1 MTFQALLARF
11 KQERAAF
18 RNRIG
23 ELDPARATHKTNQ
36 TAWSPAQVIGH
47 IAIAE
52 QSYVNAIVEAAE
64 LGIEGTPTQSLMI
77 PIGCLIMNLGI
88 PIPNPREMEPPSE
101 IDLNEALQGF
111 DSAGEAFIKWMEAA
125 EDPSHQVMAKTGMLG
140 NVTAHQMLKMMD
152 AHLTYHKRKLE
163 RARVI

>member
-1 MTFQALLARF
+1 MTFQALLTRF
-11 KQERAAF
+11 KREREAF

-23 ELDPARATHKTNQ
+23 KLDPVRAAHKPGGD
-36 TAWSPAQVIGH
+36 AWSAAQVIGH
-47 IAIAE
+47 MAIAE
-52 QSYVNAIVEAAE
+52 QFYVNAIVEAAE

-77 PIGCLIMNLGI
+77 PIGCLIMNWGI
-88 PIPNPREMEPPSE
+88 PIPNPPEMEPPAE
-101 IDLNEALQGF
+101 IDLQEALQGF
-111 DSAGEAFIKWMEAA
+111 DSAGAAFLKWMESA
-125 EDPSHQVMAKTGMLG
+125 EDPKHQVMAKTRMLG

>member
-18 RNRIG
+18 RNRVG

-47 IAIAE
+47 MAISE
-52 QSYVNAIVEAAE
+52 QSFVNAIVEGAE

-77 PIGCLIMNLGI
+77 PIGSLFMNLGI
-88 PIPNPREMEPPSE
+88 PVPNPPEMEPPADINLE
-101 IDLNEALQGF
+101 EALQGF
-111 DSAGEAFIKWMEAA
+111 DSAGAAFIKWMESA
-125 EDPSHQVMAKTGMLG
+125 EDPDHKVIAKTGMLG
-140 NVTAHQMLKMMD
+140 LVTAHQMLKMMD
-152 AHLTYHKRKLE
+152 AHLTYPKRKLE
-163 RARVI
+163 RTRAI

>member
-11 KQERAAF
+11 KQGRAAF

-23 ELDPARATHKTNQ
+23 QLDPAKATQKANQ
-36 TAWSPAQVIGH
+36 TSWSPAQVIGH
-47 IAIAE
+47 LAIAE
-52 QSYVNAIVEAAE
+52 QFYVNAIVEAAE

-77 PIGCLIMNLGI
+77 PIGCLIMNWGI
-88 PIPNPREMEPPSE
+88 PIPNPPEMEPPSE
-101 IDLNEALQGF
+101 IDLQEALQGF
-111 DSAGEAFIKWMEAA
+111 DSAGAALIKWMESA
-125 EDPSHQVMAKTGMLG
+125 EDPEHKVMAKTGMLG

-163 RARVI
+163 RTRVI

>member
-11 KQERAAF
+11 KREREAF
-18 RNRIG
+18 RSRIG
-23 ELDPARATHKTNQ
+23 KLDPARATHKADHN
-36 TAWSPAQVIGH
+36 AWSPAQVIGH
-47 IAIAE
+47 LAIAE
-52 QSYVNAIVEAAE
+52 QFYVNAIVEAAE

-77 PIGCLIMNLGI
+77 PIGCLIMNWGI
-88 PIPNPREMEPPSE
+88 PIPNPPEMEPPAE
-101 IDLNEALQGF
+101 IDLQEALQGF
-111 DSAGEAFIKWMEAA
+111 DSAGAAFIKWMESAV
-125 EDPSHQVMAKTGMLG
+125 DPEHKVMAKTGMLG

>member
-111 DSAGEAFIKWMEAA
+111 DSAGEAFIKWMESAI
-125 EDPSHQVMAKTGMLG
+125 EPDQKVMAKTGMLG
-140 NVTAHQMLKMMD
+140 MVTAHQMLKMME

-163 RARVI
+163 RSGAL

>member
-1 MTFQALLARF
+1 M
-11 KQERAAF
+11 
-18 RNRIG
+18 
-23 ELDPARATHKTNQ
+23 
-36 TAWSPAQVIGH
+36 
-47 IAIAE
+47 AISE

-111 DSAGEAFIKWMEAA
+111 DSAGEAFISWMEAA
-125 EDPSHQVMAKTGMLG
+125 QDPSHQVMAKTGMLG

>member
-23 ELDPARATHKTNQ
+23 QLDPAKATQKANQ
-36 TAWSPAQVIGH
+36 TSWSPAQVIGH

-52 QSYVNAIVEAAE
+52 QFYVNAIVEAAE
-64 LGIEGTPTQSLMI
+64 LGLEGTPTQSLMV
-77 PIGCLIMNLGI
+77 PLGCLIMNLGI
-88 PIPNPREMEPPSE
+88 SIPNPPEMEPPADINLE
-101 IDLNEALQGF
+101 EALQGF
-111 DSAGEAFIKWMEAA
+111 DSAGAAFIKWMESA
-125 EDPSHQVMAKTGMLG
+125 EDPEHAAMAKTGMLG
-140 NVTAHQMLKMMD
+140 NVSAHQMLKMMS

-163 RARVI
+163 RSGAI

>member
-23 ELDPARATHKTNQ
+23 QLDPGQATHKANQ
-36 TAWSPAQVIGH
+36 TSWSPAQVIGH

-52 QSYVNAIVEAAE
+52 QFYVNAIVEAAE
-64 LGIEGTPTQSLMI
+64 LGIEGIPSKSLMI

-88 PIPNPREMEPPSE
+88 SIPNPPEMEPPAE
-101 IDLNEALQGF
+101 IDLQEALQGF
-111 DSAGEAFIKWMEAA
+111 DSAGAAFIKWMEAA
-125 EDPSHQVMAKTGMLG
+125 IEPDHKVMAKTGMLG
-140 NVTAHQMLKMMD
+140 MVTAHQMLKMME

-163 RARVI
+163 RTRAI

>member
-23 ELDPARATHKTNQ
+23 QLDPAKATQKANQ
-36 TAWSPAQVIGH
+36 TSWSPAQVIGH

-52 QSYVNAIVEAAE
+52 QFYVNAIVEAAE
-64 LGIEGTPTQSLMI
+64 LGLEGTPTQSLMV
-77 PIGCLIMNLGI
+77 PLGCLIMNLGI
-88 PIPNPREMEPPSE
+88 SIPNPPEMEPPADINLE
-101 IDLNEALQGF
+101 EALQGF
-111 DSAGEAFIKWMEAA
+111 DSAGAAFIKWMESA
-125 EDPSHQVMAKTGMLG
+125 EDPDHKVMAKTGMLG
-140 NVTAHQMLKMMD
+140 MVTAHQMLKMMD

-163 RARVI
+163 RTRAI

>member
-1 MTFQALLARF
+1 MTFQALLTRF
-11 KQERAAF
+11 KREREAF
-18 RNRIG
+18 RSRIG
-23 ELDPARATHKTNQ
+23 KLDPARATHK
-36 TAWSPAQVIGH
+36 ADKSSWSAAQVIGH
-47 IAIAE
+47 MAISE

-125 EDPSHQVMAKTGMLG
+125 QDPSHQVMAKTGMLG

>member
-23 ELDPARATHKTNQ
+23 QLDPAKATQKANQ
-36 TAWSPAQVIGH
+36 TSWSPAQVIGH

-64 LGIEGTPTQSLMI
+64 LGIEGIPSKSLMI

-111 DSAGEAFIKWMEAA
+111 DSAGEAFISWMEAA
-125 EDPSHQVMAKTGMLG
+125 QDPSHQVMAKTGMLG
-140 NVTAHQMLKMMD
+140 NVTALQMLKMMD